1 MTDFIHVT
9 VATIVEQDGKFL
21 LVEEMADGR
30 RVFNQPAG
38 HVELGESLT
47 QAALRETLEET
58 GWKVELTHLLGCAL
72 YKAPSNG
79 VTYYRTTFI
88 ALPLHQ
94 VAGAELDAGIIAPAW
109 MSWQEI
115 QAKRHLMRSPLVTR
129 VIEQYLAGVRL
140 PLSFVDETH
149 IS

>member
-1 MTDFIHVT
+1 MTDHIHVT
-9 VATIVEQDGKFL
+9 VATIVEKDGRFL
-21 LVEEMADGR
+21 LVEELADGH

-38 HVELGESLT
+38 HVELGESLS

-58 GWKVELTHLLGCAL
+58 GWHVELTHLLGIAL
-72 YKAPSNG
+72 YKAPANG

-88 ALPLHQ
+88 ARPLSQ
-94 VAGAELDAGIIAPAW
+94 VVDAKLDEGIIGPVW

-115 QAKRHLMRSPLVTR
+115 QSNHSAMRSPLVSS

-149 IS
+149 I

>member
-1 MTDFIHVT
+1 MTDHIHVT
-9 VATIVEQDGKFL
+9 VATIIEKDGRFL
-21 LVEEMADGR
+21 LVEEIADGN

-38 HVELGESLT
+38 HVELGESLS
-47 QAALRETLEET
+47 QAAVRETLEET
-58 GWKVELTHLLGCAL
+58 GWHVELTHLLGIAL
-72 YKAPSNG
+72 YKAPTNG

-88 ALPLHQ
+88 AQPVSQ
-94 VAGAELDAGIIAPAW
+94 AMDATLDEGIIGPVW

-115 QAKRHLMRSPLVTR
+115 QANLGAMRSPLVTR

-149 IS
+149 I